1 MVRGGRAKWQKERAK
16 VDYKLGQ
23 HQPERPTRMRPQM
36 NKKKL

>member
-1 MVRGGRAKWQKERAK
+1 MVRGEELSGKKRAK

-36 NKKKL
+36 NEKKL